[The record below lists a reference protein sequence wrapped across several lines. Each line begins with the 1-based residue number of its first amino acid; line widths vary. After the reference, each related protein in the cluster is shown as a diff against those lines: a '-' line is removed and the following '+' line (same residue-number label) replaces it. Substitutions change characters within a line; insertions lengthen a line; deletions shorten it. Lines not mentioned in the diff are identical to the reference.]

1 MSAPYERKNIWEPLL
16 ATRQTARRIYPSAHI
31 AIHPG
36 IRLYRISV
44 ENTPRRT
51 RKEDRRSDL
60 RLAIPREIEMQNI
73 AANIISRAHVL
84 LLPRKLRVNPLL
96 PITGFVL
103 TLSRENGRESVLGR
117 EEGVGGEGK
126 GREGDRGQGT
136 GFFCASPLFAARI
149 YGHGSAT

>member
-1 MSAPYERKNIWEPLL
+1 
-16 ATRQTARRIYPSAHI
+16 
-31 AIHPG
+31 
-36 IRLYRISV
+36 
-44 ENTPRRT
+44 
-51 RKEDRRSDL
+51 
-60 RLAIPREIEMQNI
+60 MQNI

-117 EEGVGGEGK
+117 KGKGGRGREGT